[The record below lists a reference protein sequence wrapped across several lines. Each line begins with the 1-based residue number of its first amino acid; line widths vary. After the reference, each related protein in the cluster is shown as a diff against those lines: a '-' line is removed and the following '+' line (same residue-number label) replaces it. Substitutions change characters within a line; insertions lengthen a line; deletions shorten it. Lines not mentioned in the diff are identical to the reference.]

1 MHSEETLEMVH
12 LFSLGKLS
20 FAFVSTHRLTSVS
33 LLNFL
38 EQISSQESKI
48 AEVPGVWF
56 MQKQWDCL
64 SEEIRLSVC
73 PHWAAVHTSDILPE
87 AIPWMGHGSL
97 FNSPKTRHLLLIH
110 SQFSCLLVEP
120 CSSV

>member
-12 LFSLGKLS
+12 LLSLGKLS

-56 MQKQWDCL
+56 MQN
-64 SEEIRLSVC
+64 SGIASVKRS
-73 PHWAAVHTSDILPE
+73 A
-87 AIPWMGHGSL
+87 
-97 FNSPKTRHLLLIH
+97 
-110 SQFSCLLVEP
+110 
-120 CSSV
+120 